1 MAGKSGRNGENA
13 KKIVLIRKEE
23 VIEGGHHG
31 GAWKVAYADFVT
43 AMMAFFLLM
52 WLINATSEEQRRGLA
67 DYFSKSNIFSHQT
80 SGSGKPF
87 GGKTPFEDGSMVSDR
102 GAEQV
107 VMGAASAMQDVDEDN
122 GETPAQVQPDPN
134 QNDDLNPGGKDLTGS
149 GNGLPGNTLTFRAD
163 DGKSGRGDSGPAA
176 PGGQAVVAPQTSP
189 ATPAKGDAASAAAS
203 TAASA
208 AASTAVGAAA
218 TAPVPPAAAKDA
230 DPRRAEEAS
239 FQQAA
244 REIRAAIASD
254 PALRDLAHQLAI
266 DETPEGLR
274 IQILDEDK
282 RPMFDLGAS
291 APNERARD
299 LLVKITP
306 VLNRLPERLSIGGYT
321 DAAPYHG
328 GGKSNWDLSTERANA
343 TRRFLSEAG
352 LPEERFQSVTGH
364 ADRELLLPG
373 DPLAAANRRVA
384 VVVLRAAAP
393 PKAPPRPAP
402 SAAHEPAAPAAAPA
416 ANR

>member
-1 MAGKSGRNGENA
+1 MAGKSGKNGENA

-87 GGKTPFEDGSMVSDR
+87 GGKTPFEDGNMVSDR

-107 VMGAASAMQDVDEDN
+107 VMGAAEAVQDVDEDN

-176 PGGQAVVAPQTSP
+176 PGGQAVVAPQTTA
-189 ATPAKGDAASAAAS
+189 ATETKGGATATAAA

-208 AASTAVGAAA
+208 T
-218 TAPVPPAAAKDA
+218 TPAPIPPAAAKDA

-291 APNERARD
+291 APNGRARD
-299 LLVKITP
+299 LLAKITP

-328 GGKSNWDLSTERANA
+328 GGKTNWDLSTERANA

-352 LPEERFQSVTGH
+352 LSEDRFQSVTGH

-373 DPLAAANRRVA
+373 DPLAAANRRIA
-384 VVVLRAAAP
+384 VVVLRAAPP
-393 PKAPPRPAP
+393 PKVTSHP
-402 SAAHEPAAPAAAPA
+402 APAAAPA
-416 ANR
+416 TNR

>member
-1 MAGKSGRNGENA
+1 MAGKSGKNGENA
-13 KKIVLIRKEE
+13 NKIVLIRKEE

-52 WLINATSEEQRRGLA
+52 WLINATTEAQRRGLA

-107 VMGAASAMQDVDEDN
+107 VTGNADPVQDVDEDN
-122 GETPAQVQPDPN
+122 GETPAHIQPDPN

-163 DGKSGRGDSGPAA
+163 DGKPGRGDSGPAA
-176 PGGQAVVAPQTSP
+176 PGGQAATAPQTP
-189 ATPAKGDAASAAAS
+189 QAALAKQGTNIASAAS
-203 TAASA
+203 SP
-208 AASTAVGAAA
+208 
-218 TAPVPPAAAKDA
+218 PVPPAAAKDA
-230 DPRRAEEAS
+230 DPRKAEEAS

-254 PALRDLAHQLAI
+254 PALRDLARQLAI

-291 APNERARD
+291 APNGRARD
-299 LLVKITP
+299 LLAKITP

-321 DAAPYHG
+321 DAAPYRG

-343 TRRFLSEAG
+343 TRRFLAEAG
-352 LPEERFQSVTGH
+352 LPEDRFQSVTGH

-373 DPLAAANRRVA
+373 DPLAAANRRIA
-384 VVVLRAAAP
+384 IMVLRTAGPRKAAP
-393 PKAPPRPAP
+393 QPASAVSHPPADDR
-402 SAAHEPAAPAAAPA
+402 
-416 ANR
+416 

>member
-1 MAGKSGRNGENA
+1 MAGKSGKNGENA
-13 KKIVLIRKEE
+13 KKTILIRKEE

-67 DYFSKSNIFSHQT
+67 DYFSKSNVFSHQT

-87 GGKTPFEDGSMVSDR
+87 GGKTPFEDGNMVSDR

-107 VMGAASAMQDVDEDN
+107 VMGTAEAMQDVDEDD

-176 PGGQAVVAPQTSP
+176 PGGQAVVAPQKTTS
-189 ATPAKGDAASAAAS
+189 AASAATNPAN
-203 TAASA
+203 AA
-208 AASTAVGAAA
+208 VPP
-218 TAPVPPAAAKDA
+218 PVPPAAAKNA

-244 REIRAAIASD
+244 REIRAAIAND

-291 APNERARD
+291 TPNERARD
-299 LLVKITP
+299 LLAKITP

-321 DAAPYHG
+321 DAAPYRG
-328 GGKSNWDLSTERANA
+328 AGKSNWDLSTERANA
-343 TRRFLSEAG
+343 TRRFLAEAG
-352 LPEERFQSVTGH
+352 LPEDRFQSVTGH

-373 DPLAAANRRVA
+373 DPLAAANRRIA
-384 VVVLRAAAP
+384 VVVLRAAP
-393 PKAPPRPAP
+393 PLRKAAGASPPGASPPGASPPPR
-402 SAAHEPAAPAAAPA
+402 APAAINTP
-416 ANR
+416 